1 MQNTQTYFG
10 IRFTSEF
17 PAGKKDRFRLAK
29 VLFSNPATSPQDAFR
44 MLSNIDLWPLID
56 ALISRLEQEAD
67 KWKKGRSPA
76 EIESGFQKKVN
87 EWVKFYSFPSLDEL
101 ESVANELEISSSG
114 IIEFILDQV
123 QYLPP
128 SSIMDFLKKYKKVIR
143 ENQVNVILD
152 HYNDARRGYG
162 KGDGQMR
169 LKEGIQEML

>member
-1 MQNTQTYFG
+1 
-10 IRFTSEF
+10 
-17 PAGKKDRFRLAK
+17 
-29 VLFSNPATSPQDAFR
+29 
-44 MLSNIDLWPLID
+44 MLSNIDIWPLID

-67 KWKKGRSPA
+67 KWKKERSPA

-101 ESVANELEISSSG
+101 ESIAYELEISSSG
-114 IIEFILDQV
+114 IIEFILDQA
-123 QYLPP
+123 QYLSP
-128 SSIMDFLKKYKKVIR
+128 SSIMDFLKKYTKVIR
-143 ENQVNVILD
+143 ENQVNAILD